1 MLRIFSTNREI
12 REFTSKL
19 DNQVIDNITSIGE
32 FLKKIVVVPNKT
44 FIDSENRII
53 YLFKAIENLDIS
65 KLGFKKEFLSFAK
78 NSEFIF
84 KFFEELFVERVDIS
98 SLKEFDTYQD
108 YEIHLEILEHI
119 FFNYKELLEKNGLV
133 DKIIIEDYRLNEN
146 YLKSV
151 GDIEFKIDGYLSK
164 FEIEVLE
171 KIPNRI
177 ILTLNAT
184 KFNKKLIDRL
194 GFELENGFEYRLDF
208 HKKEILDKT
217 PLNKINKKIDI
228 DSFSQNYFQ
237 LNYAFQKID
246 EFIKDGANPEKIA
259 LILPDELQA
268 KFLRVLDTHKNL
280 NFAMGIPFVEGD
292 YYQTLNNIYKVVSED
307 DEIAKKLVKVEI
319 LEKFNQ
325 LKNFD
330 EFCQFIESLD
340 ATNEEKRVIEEEI
353 FKFKK
358 FKSHLENENKL
369 TLLYQYL
376 KTLKQL
382 KFDDVRSGKITVQGV
397 LEARGLEFDGVVI
410 LDFNEGIVPSVSD
423 KDLFLNSTIRKLSN
437 MPTRN
442 DKENLQKN
450 YYFSIINSSKRVA
463 LSYIQNEEKS
473 ASRFLNELN
482 LTPKEKV
489 SDKIYS
495 EIVFKYSNE
504 KEHFEEDIYDE
515 LKLTKLTPTRLKD
528 YLNCKRK
535 YYYKYLK
542 EIKNDELEES
552 EELLG
557 SIIHNA
563 LERAIKNKNNFNNY
577 EDYFS
582 FVMNEIYSNQTL
594 KIERFNIAV
603 LWTDKIKSFCEMDFE
618 RLQNYNQTKL
628 EEWLNVKYM
637 DFSISA
643 KVDRIDEN
651 EKEIVLIDYKTSRSL
666 DKTIKDKSDFQLLF
680 YFLWAKNE
688 NKNKIIK
695 TAYYDIYNSEFK
707 EIESYEREKE
717 FQMILESI
725 KNANEIN
732 FEKCEDVQN
741 CKYCE
746 YKIACG
752 RD

>member
-1 MLRIFSTNREI
+1 
-12 REFTSKL
+12 
-19 DNQVIDNITSIGE
+19 
-32 FLKKIVVVPNKT
+32 
-44 FIDSENRII
+44 
-53 YLFKAIENLDIS
+53 
-65 KLGFKKEFLSFAK
+65 
-78 NSEFIF
+78 
-84 KFFEELFVERVDIS
+84 
-98 SLKEFDTYQD
+98 
-108 YEIHLEILEHI
+108 
-119 FFNYKELLEKNGLV
+119 
-133 DKIIIEDYRLNEN
+133 
-146 YLKSV
+146 
-151 GDIEFKIDGYLSK
+151 
-164 FEIEVLE
+164 
-171 KIPNRI
+171 
-177 ILTLNAT
+177 
-184 KFNKKLIDRL
+184 
-194 GFELENGFEYRLDF
+194 
-208 HKKEILDKT
+208 
-217 PLNKINKKIDI
+217 
-228 DSFSQNYFQ
+228 
-237 LNYAFQKID
+237 
-246 EFIKDGANPEKIA
+246 
-259 LILPDELQA
+259 
-268 KFLRVLDTHKNL
+268 
-280 NFAMGIPFVEGD
+280 
-292 YYQTLNNIYKVVSED
+292 
-307 DEIAKKLVKVEI
+307 
-319 LEKFNQ
+319 
-325 LKNFD
+325 
-330 EFCQFIESLD
+330 
-340 ATNEEKRVIEEEI
+340 
-353 FKFKK
+353 
-358 FKSHLENENKL
+358 
-369 TLLYQYL
+369 
-376 KTLKQL
+376 
-382 KFDDVRSGKITVQGV
+382 
-397 LEARGLEFDGVVI
+397 
-410 LDFNEGIVPSVSD
+410 
-423 KDLFLNSTIRKLSN
+423 

>member
-1 MLRIFSTNREI
+1 MCI
-12 REFTSKL
+12 R
-19 DNQVIDNITSIGE
+19 
-32 FLKKIVVVPNKT
+32 
-44 FIDSENRII
+44 DS
-53 YLFKAIENLDIS
+53 
-65 KLGFKKEFLSFAK
+65 
-78 NSEFIF
+78 
-84 KFFEELFVERVDIS
+84 
-98 SLKEFDTYQD
+98 
-108 YEIHLEILEHI
+108 
-119 FFNYKELLEKNGLV
+119 
-133 DKIIIEDYRLNEN
+133 
-146 YLKSV
+146 
-151 GDIEFKIDGYLSK
+151 
-164 FEIEVLE
+164 
-171 KIPNRI
+171 
-177 ILTLNAT
+177 
-184 KFNKKLIDRL
+184 
-194 GFELENGFEYRLDF
+194 
-208 HKKEILDKT
+208 
-217 PLNKINKKIDI
+217 
-228 DSFSQNYFQ
+228 
-237 LNYAFQKID
+237 
-246 EFIKDGANPEKIA
+246 
-259 LILPDELQA
+259 
-268 KFLRVLDTHKNL
+268 
-280 NFAMGIPFVEGD
+280 
-292 YYQTLNNIYKVVSED
+292 
-307 DEIAKKLVKVEI
+307 
-319 LEKFNQ
+319 
-325 LKNFD
+325 
-330 EFCQFIESLD
+330 
-340 ATNEEKRVIEEEI
+340 
-353 FKFKK
+353 
-358 FKSHLENENKL
+358 
-369 TLLYQYL
+369 L